1 MNVSMENLQRQ
12 RSFFTLIELLMV
24 IAIIAI
30 LAAMLLPA
38 LNRVKE
44 AGRNTVCKNNL
55 KQIGYGFNFYSEEFG
70 GWILR
75 SSDNSGIIPETGAAS
90 DDLLWNGLMIS
101 SGWAVKNTFV
111 DPSLTSEIQG
121 EYIGGN
127 MLYSGYGISWDM
139 LSGRH
144 ARGNDSNTVTEPS
157 NLNISDIRKPSQM
170 YFVMDSYLY
179 HTTYQRWQGCYRVS
193 SYKRQHNSVGI
204 ADPVRHKASI
214 NILYGDGHVNGMKVN
229 VADPY
234 QTLGATWP
242 VSKAYKLLQWNGWEN
257 RE

>member
-12 RSFFTLIELLMV
+12 RSFLTLIELLMV

-111 DPSLTSEIQG
+111 DPSLTSEIQRENIG
-121 EYIGGN
+121 E
-127 MLYSGYGISWDM
+127 
-139 LSGRH
+139 
-144 ARGNDSNTVTEPS
+144 NTVYS
-157 NLNISDIRKPSQM
+157 
-170 YFVMDSYLY
+170 
-179 HTTYQRWQGCYRVS
+179 
-193 SYKRQHNSVGI
+193 
-204 ADPVRHKASI
+204 
-214 NILYGDGHVNGMKVN
+214 
-229 VADPY
+229 
-234 QTLGATWP
+234 
-242 VSKAYKLLQWNGWEN
+242 AY
-257 RE
+257 